1 MMDWAKIRH
10 FTENEFACKCG
21 CEKNN
26 INMQLVAALDMARKD
41 AGIPIRISSGCRCK
55 AHNARVGGVP
65 DSAHVGGYAVDIQI
79 TNSAD
84 RIRIVKAL
92 MRYFDRI
99 GIDKQFV
106 HVDIDPSKPGPA
118 MWVY

>member
-10 FTENEFACKCG
+10 FTEDEFACKCG
-21 CEKNN
+21 CGKNN

-84 RIRIVKAL
+84 RLRIVKAL